1 MIYVDTSV
9 ALAYLFAEERH
20 PPESLWRETLVSSRL
35 FTYEIWT
42 RLHSRGLTG
51 THRDAA
57 RAMIGQVALLEMTPN
72 VLEWISDSIPNEVNL
87 RTLDAIHL
95 ASCIFLLKQ
104 GQELTLASYDLR
116 MNAAATTMN
125 IPLFEL

>member
-1 MIYVDTSV
+1 
-9 ALAYLFAEERH
+9 
-20 PPESLWRETLVSSRL
+20 
-35 FTYEIWT
+35 
-42 RLHSRGLTG
+42 
-51 THRDAA
+51 
-57 RAMIGQVALLEMTPN
+57 MIGQVALLEMTPN

-104 GQELTLASYDLR
+104 GQELTLAAYDLR
-116 MNAAATTMN
+116 MNAATTTMN